1 MSFKRLDP
9 EDFVI
14 SADAISSTLWSTNSP
29 ALTQFYTSSTQGA
42 TSLNYYLDVYQTA
55 SALSGSEVQF
65 SIAYGNK
72 YGSGSVLY
80 NSAYTS
86 ASYSRTVYGQYR
98 TLVLGD
104 ENSDFVFGNYTA
116 SEFHA
121 VSFDRARYKEALLP
135 GSLTLTISGSGQTI
149 NLTDNSQ
156 VSTTVTYL
164 DSGRVYQLVSGS
176 AGAINTSINS
186 SGYTAGSGSYG
197 FLLPDIGVILLNSK
211 ALASPVANGGTG
223 QSNLTA
229 SLGNTDQSLPYKL
242 FTSISGAASFTIN
255 SQETITSDYVF
266 IRVRNSEF
274 NYTENPSFI
283 SGSTGD
289 IIYSDFINNPT
300 TYITTVGMYNDNN
313 ELLAVA
319 KLSKP
324 LQKDFT
330 KEALVRVKLDF

>member
-14 SADAISSTLWSTNSP
+14 SADAITSTIWTGNVPTLST
-29 ALTQFYTSSTQGA
+29 FFTSSTQGSS
-42 TSLNYYLDVYQTA
+42 TNYYLDVYNTG
-55 SALSGSEVQF
+55 SALSGSDVQF

-72 YGSGSVLY
+72 FGSGSLLY
-80 NSAYTS
+80 NSSVTAS
-86 ASYSRTVYGQYR
+86 SYSRTIYGQYR

-104 ENSDFVFGNYTA
+104 ENSDFIFGGYTS

-121 VSFDRARYKEALLP
+121 ISFDRSHYKESLLP
-135 GSLTLTISGSGQTI
+135 GSLTLLLSSSAGKLY
-149 NLTDNSQ
+149 LTDDSK
-156 VSTTVTYL
+156 VSSTVTFL

-176 AGAINTSINS
+176 AGTVNTRYTN
-186 SGYTAGSGSYG
+186 GYTPNSGSYG
-197 FLLPDIGVILLNSK
+197 FLLPDIGVILLNTRAVSCPI
-211 ALASPVANGGTG
+211 ADGGIAT
-223 QSNLTA
+223 NITA
-229 SLGNTDQSLPYKL
+229 SAGNADQLLNGKAYEL
-242 FTSISGAASFTIN
+242 IRSGSFTVN
-255 SQETITSDYVF
+255 SQETITSNYVF

-289 IIYSDFINNPT
+289 IIYTDFINNPV
-300 TYITTVGMYNDNN
+300 TYITTVGMYNDSN

>member
-1 MSFKRLDP
+1 MSFKRLDT

-29 ALTQFYTSSTQGA
+29 ILTQFFTSSTQGA

-55 SALSGSEVQF
+55 STLNGSEVQF

-72 YGSGSVLY
+72 FGSGSVLY
-80 NSAYTS
+80 NPTITGS
-86 ASYSRTVYGQYR
+86 SYSRTIYGQYR

-104 ENSDFVFGNYTA
+104 ENSDFVFGGYTA

-121 VSFDRARYKEALLP
+121 ISFDRSRYKESLLP
-135 GSLTLTISGSGQTI
+135 GSLTLVLSSSAGKLT
-149 NLTDNSQ
+149 LTDNSK
-156 VSTTVTYL
+156 VTNTITYL

-176 AGAINTSINS
+176 AGIVNTTFSN
-186 SGYTAGSGSYG
+186 GYTQNSGSYG
-197 FLLPDIGVILLNSK
+197 YLLPDIGIILLNSR
-211 ALASPVANGGTG
+211 AIASPVAGGGLST
-223 QSNLTA
+223 NITA
-229 SLGNTDQSLPYKL
+229 SAVNTSQSLNEKMYELIK
-242 FTSISGAASFTIN
+242 TGASFTIN

-289 IIYSDFINNPT
+289 IIYTDFINNPV